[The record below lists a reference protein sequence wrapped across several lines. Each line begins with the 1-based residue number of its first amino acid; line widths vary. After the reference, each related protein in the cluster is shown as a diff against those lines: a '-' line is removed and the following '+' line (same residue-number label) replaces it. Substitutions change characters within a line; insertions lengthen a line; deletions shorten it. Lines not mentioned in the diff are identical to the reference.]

1 MWSARVGVVV
11 TGWFGFWGNLFGR
24 VEWKG
29 LDFTQLGHKKNKIRD
44 EVIKT
49 STFASSQIKPMRQK
63 RRRDSSE
70 EPGGRVDR
78 SYNNKSV
85 RVQVYGSGDP
95 GPSLEVWNGGGRAPR
110 VLSTN
115 CVCQPWYQGTS
126 RFPTSGISWPTRFCY
141 FTLNL
146 IYLAVHW
153 SKLHQYSS

>member
-11 TGWFGFWGNLFGR
+11 AGGFGFWGNLFDR
-24 VEWKG
+24 VECKG
-29 LDFTQLGHKKNKIRD
+29 LDFIQLGHKKNKIRD

-49 STFASSQIKPMRQK
+49 STFSSSQIKPMRQK

-70 EPGGRVDR
+70 ESGGRVDR

-115 CVCQPWYQGTS
+115 CTYLLVSVNLGTKVP
-126 RFPTSGISWPTRFCY
+126 RAFQRPG
-141 FTLNL
+141 
-146 IYLAVHW
+146 YLGRLA
-153 SKLHQYSS
+153 SAILL